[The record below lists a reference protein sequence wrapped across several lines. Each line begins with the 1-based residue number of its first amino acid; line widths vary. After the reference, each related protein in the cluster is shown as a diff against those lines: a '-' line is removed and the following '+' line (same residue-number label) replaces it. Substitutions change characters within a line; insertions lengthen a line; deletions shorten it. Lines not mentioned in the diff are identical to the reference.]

1 MQTFLPYANFMDSAK
16 CLDYKRLG
24 KQRVEALQIYK
35 IVSGKRRNGGWINH
49 PAVLMWQGYKDALAN
64 YHNIIIE
71 EWIQRGYQNTM
82 NHIDSKKQYEKPEW
96 LGSEKLHKSHRSN
109 LLRKDFNFYK
119 QYDWK
124 ETTTLEYF
132 WPKRITF

>member
-1 MQTFLPYANFMDSAK
+1 
-16 CLDYKRLG
+16 
-24 KQRVEALQIYK
+24 
-35 IVSGKRRNGGWINH
+35 
-49 PAVLMWQGYKDALAN
+49 MWQGYKDALAN

-71 EWIQRGYQNTM
+71 EWIQRGYRNTM